1 MGALS
6 QFKGLPKQVYYL
18 SAIRVIMALGSL
30 VFPFLSLMMTSYLG
44 FNEFQSGCVMIFVS
58 AGNIVGSFGGG
69 QLGDMYGRKK
79 VFVKLILVI
88 TIMLIVVVQEFF

>member
-44 FNEFQSGCVMIFVS
+44 FNEFC
-58 AGNIVGSFGGG
+58 
-69 QLGDMYGRKK
+69 
-79 VFVKLILVI
+79 
-88 TIMLIVVVQEFF
+88 

>member
-30 VFPFLSLMMTSYLG
+30 VFPFLIKFTAS
-44 FNEFQSGCVMIFVS
+44 IAVS
-58 AGNIVGSFGGG
+58 
-69 QLGDMYGRKK
+69 M
-79 VFVKLILVI
+79 
-88 TIMLIVVVQEFF
+88 E